1 MRHFNFLHNLLYEY
15 GLGMACL
22 RHNYTKIIFF
32 PGVKDG
38 SGLKFLVTE
47 SLRPYDAGIMELG
60 LIYTDHMAIPPGQF
74 MFPLHGFCLPACT
87 AVVRGHS

>member
-1 MRHFNFLHNLLYEY
+1 MLKVKV
-15 GLGMACL
+15 
-22 RHNYTKIIFF
+22 KIIFF